1 MDMIG
6 CKHRKMEQVISLLEE
21 ENSLQ
26 KQAVTS
32 NGLIVT
38 FHTHAR
44 FRHNAEIEKNV
55 IHHQQT
61 ESAELWIDYSPT
73 AILSVFFSSLMSFC
87 IPGSVFYLLFPP
99 E

>member
-1 MDMIG
+1 MDYLISIIFTAILG
-6 CKHRKMEQVISLLEE
+6 CM
-21 ENSLQ
+21 
-26 KQAVTS
+26 
-32 NGLIVT
+32 VT